1 MRLNKFLSEFR
12 LYICNEWITSFPSH
26 TFRLWFYKKIMK
38 FNLDE
43 NVSLFMHCSF
53 DAAKGLTIGRDSVIN
68 KGCRLDTRGE
78 IKIGQKVSISQEVV
92 ILTADHDADTQD
104 FVGRTRK
111 VVIEDFVWIGTRAMI
126 LPGVT
131 IGKGAII
138 AAGTLVTKN
147 VDSFAIVAGVP
158 AKFIKNRRGDI
169 SYETLYRRLFQ

>member
-1 MRLNKFLSEFR
+1 
-12 LYICNEWITSFPSH
+12 
-26 TFRLWFYKKIMK
+26 
-38 FNLDE
+38 
-43 NVSLFMHCSF
+43 MHCSF
-53 DAAKGLTIGRDSVIN
+53 DAAQGLTIGRDSVIN

-78 IKIGQKVSISQEVV
+78 IRIGEKVSISDEVV
-92 ILTADHDADTQD
+92 ILTADHDVDSKN
-104 FVGRTRK
+104 FVGRARK